1 MERITKSDLI
11 DKFIECSALTPSDVG
26 GGLGTRWGAGYRV
39 GGVGKR
45 DFCCF
50 FLLLLLLLCV
60 LMLLAVYGQT
70 LKQFDYFIVYFIDAR
85 KPLLTYH
92 FDSFKPLLTYQL
104 LF

>member
-11 DKFIECSALTPSDVG
+11 DKFIEFSALTPSDVMG
-26 GGLGTRWGAGYRV
+26 GAGYRV

-50 FLLLLLLLCV
+50 FFSVIIAFVCCDALGRFRANLETIWL
-60 LMLLAVYGQT
+60 
-70 LKQFDYFIVYFIDAR
+70 FHWINFIEAR